1 MAKKTDDY
9 LDTEAMKIGYR
20 IMLADVSRQLDEQ
33 EALSVALKVVL
44 TDQRNTISR
53 RLEELQ

>member
-1 MAKKTDDY
+1 MAKKTDDF
-9 LDTEAMKIGYR
+9 LDTQAMIIGYR
-20 IMLADVSRQLDEQ
+20 IMLSDVSRQLDEQ

-44 TDQRNTISR
+44 TDQRNTITK